1 MLNVSSF
8 KNLQRLTM
16 LPMNLNSNE
25 VNQRRGFL
33 DRKRIGASLADVDP
47 MELDKSITFK
57 ARSKN
62 CYI

>member
-1 MLNVSSF
+1 M
-8 KNLQRLTM
+8 TM

-25 VNQRRGFL
+25 VNQRKGFL

-57 ARSKN
+57 DWLN
-62 CYI
+62 FGQL